1 MGHLR
6 ILFACCGD
14 VEEDEEYGELRGQ
27 ACSIAILQA
36 MSMERRQSSLR
47 VTAAIAVVIGLLLL
61 LVHAGAPS
69 GDVIALVVLVPDALF
84 GVVEVPRSL
93 WTVSESVAELVP
105 RAPVFDSLFQRPPPS
120 LA

>member
-6 ILFACCGD
+6 ILFASCGD
-14 VEEDEEYGELRGQ
+14 VEEDEEHGELRVE

-36 MSMERRQSSLR
+36 MSMERRQSFLR

-84 GVVEVPRSL
+84 GVVEVPSSL
-93 WTVSESVAELVP
+93 WTVSESVAELLP
-105 RAPVFDSLFQRPPPS
+105 QAPVFDLLYQRPPPS
-120 LA
+120 IA